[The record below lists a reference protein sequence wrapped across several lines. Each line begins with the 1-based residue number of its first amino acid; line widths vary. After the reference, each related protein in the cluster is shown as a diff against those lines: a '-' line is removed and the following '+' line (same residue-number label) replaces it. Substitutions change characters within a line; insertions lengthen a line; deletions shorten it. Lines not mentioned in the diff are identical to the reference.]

1 MQPFISVLPLTALND
16 GLRAV
21 MIDGASLAALARP
34 LAVLACWG
42 VACFLGGLR
51 IFRWT

>member
-1 MQPFISVLPLTALND
+1 MLPLTALND

-21 MIDGASLAALARP
+21 LLEGAGLPAMAGP
-34 LAVLACWG
+34 LANLATWTVVSFF
-42 VACFLGGLR
+42 VALK